1 MRQIRKNCVIIGIGT
16 PLFGSFFN
24 HGVKLGGGVG
34 RRWWRGAGG
43 VGGGGWGGEA
53 FTLNGKCSY
62 DIALRNTVT
71 KQALTWV
78 RIISAESCQENVVLV
93 IVVVAAGMVPRGA
106 RANWHHGGLS
116 RGTGSE
122 M

>member
-1 MRQIRKNCVIIGIGT
+1 MGW
-16 PLFGSFFN
+16 
-24 HGVKLGGGVG
+24 GGG
-34 RRWWRGAGG
+34 GG
-43 VGGGGWGGEA
+43 GGQGESGGWGGGGRHSHSM
-53 FTLNGKCSY
+53 GKCSY

-78 RIISAESCQENVVLV
+78 RTISAESCQENVVLV
-93 IVVVAAGMVPRGA
+93 IVVVAAGLVPRGA
-106 RANWHHGGLS
+106 RANWRQGGLS